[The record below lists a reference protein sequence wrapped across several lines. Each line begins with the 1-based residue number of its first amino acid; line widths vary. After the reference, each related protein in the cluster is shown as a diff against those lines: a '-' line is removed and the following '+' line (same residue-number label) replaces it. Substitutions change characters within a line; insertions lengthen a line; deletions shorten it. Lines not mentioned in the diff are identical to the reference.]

1 MLKTVD
7 FGRAGVRIARLG
19 FGAMG
24 LTGWFGDQPETAHI
38 DSLHHAWD
46 RGVNFLDTAR
56 GYGDSERIIGAAL
69 AEWRGA
75 APFIATK
82 VSGQQRPLQWGTPT
96 SLDATYPPGHI
107 RADCEL
113 SLRTLGV
120 DRIGLLQLH
129 CWWPTWGSEGRWLD
143 ELTALK
149 DEGKVQAIG
158 ISIPDHRHDIA
169 LELVRN
175 QRIDSVQTIVNIF
188 DPHAL
193 ELLVPAC
200 AEAGV
205 AVIARCVFDEG
216 GLTGFLTEDTTFSE
230 GDFRKGYFD
239 TVVPR
244 AAYLSKVAALQQYIP
259 EHASSLAALAL
270 RFALQNPSVTTAI
283 TSMQVRDHIS
293 MNIDALAEGPL
304 PEPVFRKLFLK
315 HRFTKNY
322 NEAKIFGLAE
332 PA

>member
-1 MLKTVD
+1 MLETVD
-7 FGRAGVRIARLG
+7 FGRTGVRVARLG

-24 LTGWFGDQPETAHI
+24 LAGWFGGQPEAAYI

-46 RGVNFLDTAR
+46 RGVNFVDTAR
-56 GYGDSERIIGAAL
+56 GYGESERIIGEGL
-69 AEWRGA
+69 AQWHGPP
-75 APFIATK
+75 PFVATK

-96 SLDATYPPGHI
+96 PLDATYPPGHI
-107 RADCEL
+107 RADCER

-129 CWWPTWGSEGRWLD
+129 CWWPTWGIEGRWLD

-149 DEGKVQAIG
+149 EEGKVQAIG
-158 ISIPDHRHDIA
+158 ISVPDHRHDIA
-169 LELVRN
+169 LELVRGG
-175 QRIDSVQTIVNIF
+175 RIDAVQTIVNIF

-200 AEAGV
+200 IDAGV
-205 AVIARCVFDEG
+205 AVIARCVLDEG
-216 GLTGFLTEDTTFSE
+216 GLTGFLTEDSAFAD

-244 AAYLSKVAALQQYIP
+244 AAYIAKVEALRQYVP
-259 EHASSLAALAL
+259 AHASSLAALAL
-270 RFALQNPSVTTAI
+270 RFALQEPGVTTAI
-283 TSMQVRDHIS
+283 TSMQVKEHIA
-293 MNIDALAEGPL
+293 MNLDALAEGPL
-304 PEPVFRKLFLK
+304 PDTVFRRLFLK